1 MICKRVESSD
11 TTKLVLSCRL
21 VASDLVQF
29 ISESTK
35 PGATAVLVAHNGNLF
50 DNRMLT
56 AEFKRCSMAVP
67 AAWYWLDS
75 LPVARHLL
83 PKLDR

>member
-1 MICKRVESSD
+1 MWCC
-11 TTKLVLSCRL
+11 SCRL

-29 ISESTK
+29 VSKSTK
-35 PGATAVLVAHNGNLF
+35 PGATAVLVAHNGNSF

-56 AEFKRCSMAVP
+56 AEFKRCNMSVP
-67 AAWYWLDS
+67 QTWQWLDS

-83 PKLDR
+83 PQLKR